1 MLGLN
6 VRASQ
11 PFPAQVTALR
21 GSTVLAR
28 FGDVWYFATVQD
40 VRGSYE
46 VEVLWESEYSRSI
59 VAIQDLQ
66 PIVDPERCIAA
77 IQPTAAVLARFGA
90 DAWHPGRVKRVSD
103 GIVEVLWDAEFSISL
118 LPMHDVMPREAPLSQ
133 GSANDVLARRNV
145 ADQQW
150 NATCDRAHVPQVKMV
165 LIPRVQPC

>member
-90 DAWHPGRVKRVSD
+90 DAWRPGRVKACV
-103 GIVEVLWDAEFSISL
+103 ATMMSIRG
-118 LPMHDVMPREAPLSQ
+118 HF
-133 GSANDVLARRNV
+133 GSRHTVRNNHF
-145 ADQQW
+145 AW
-150 NATCDRAHVPQVKMV
+150 
-165 LIPRVQPC
+165 

>member
-1 MLGLN
+1 ML
-6 VRASQ
+6 AS
-11 PFPAQVTALR
+11 FC
-21 GSTVLAR
+21 
-28 FGDVWYFATVQD
+28 DVWYFATVQD

-118 LPMHDVMPREAPLSQ
+118 LPMHDVMPREAALSQ

-145 ADQQW
+145 DDQQW